1 MGLWVT
7 DFKTPPRQIF
17 RGWVCW
23 FAVDALDNVFILKG
37 NADLNG
43 EVWKVKWDG
52 SGMSRIP
59 GTLPLLGN
67 VNYTHTF
74 VGNQIDVSPDGSH
87 IVFQSQQVLQENIG
101 IIDNVQ

>member
-1 MGLWVT
+1 
-7 DFKTPPRQIF
+7 
-17 RGWVCW
+17 
-23 FAVDALDNVFILKG
+23 VDALDNIFVLKG

-52 SGMSRIP
+52 SGLSRVR

-74 VGNQIDVSPDGSH
+74 VGNQFDVSPDGGH
-87 IVFQSQQVLQENIG
+87 LVFQSQQVLQENIG